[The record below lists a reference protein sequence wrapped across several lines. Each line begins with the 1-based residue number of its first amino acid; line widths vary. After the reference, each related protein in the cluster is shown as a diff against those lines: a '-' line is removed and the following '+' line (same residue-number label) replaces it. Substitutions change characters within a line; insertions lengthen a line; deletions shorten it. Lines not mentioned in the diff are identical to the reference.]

1 MSICDP
7 ILKAESNHRLKNKT
21 KNENQENSS
30 QEKSSSLLQGI
41 LKCELARACMT
52 DYMYECVCVWPS
64 PNPNSTPELDQ
75 GFEIWENG
83 QLGKCQPKIKK
94 CFLCK
99 PRIPNEI

>member
-21 KNENQENSS
+21 ETKNEKRANSS
-30 QEKSSSLLQGI
+30 QEKSSSLLQGT
-41 LKCELARACMT
+41 LKCKLTCACITARMN
-52 DYMYECVCVWPS
+52 VCVWSS
-64 PNPNSTPELDQ
+64 PNPSSIPELDQ
-75 GFEIWENG
+75 GSEIRENR